1 MLTNWY
7 VRRSRQRFFD
17 ESVDAFD
24 ALYTALETVSRV
36 AASLLPLVSEEIW
49 RSLTGGR
56 SVHLADWPEADT
68 AAIDEPL
75 SRVMRSVRE
84 LVSLGLQVRTTSKL
98 RVRQPLEAAE
108 IVLADPSL
116 ESALREH
123 AALVADELNVHEL
136 RFVAKADDYVSYQV
150 KPNFRALG
158 PRAGKRMPKLKAA
171 LAGAD
176 GAALLRQLES
186 EGCVRVP
193 VDGES
198 FELSRDEIAVS
209 LEARE
214 GFAAAAGGVGVV
226 VLRTTLTP
234 ELLEEGRYREVLN
247 RVQTLRKE
255 LDLEYTGRIRLTL
268 SGAAALL
275 DAVRP
280 RVDELARET
289 LAVDVAIGAEPPTS
303 AEVREV
309 AIDGLSLTLGLARL

>member
-1 MLTNWY
+1 
-7 VRRSRQRFFD
+7 
-17 ESVDAFD
+17 
-24 ALYTALETVSRV
+24 
-36 AASLLPLVSEEIW
+36 
-49 RSLTGGR
+49 
-56 SVHLADWPEADT
+56 
-68 AAIDEPL
+68 
-75 SRVMRSVRE
+75 
-84 LVSLGLQVRTTSKL
+84 
-98 RVRQPLEAAE
+98 
-108 IVLADPSL
+108 
-116 ESALREH
+116 
-123 AALVADELNVHEL
+123 
-136 RFVAKADDYVSYQV
+136 
-150 KPNFRALG
+150 
-158 PRAGKRMPKLKAA
+158 
-171 LAGAD
+171 
-176 GAALLRQLES
+176 
-186 EGCVRVP
+186 

-289 LAVDVAIGAEPPTS
+289 LAVDVAIGAEPPAS